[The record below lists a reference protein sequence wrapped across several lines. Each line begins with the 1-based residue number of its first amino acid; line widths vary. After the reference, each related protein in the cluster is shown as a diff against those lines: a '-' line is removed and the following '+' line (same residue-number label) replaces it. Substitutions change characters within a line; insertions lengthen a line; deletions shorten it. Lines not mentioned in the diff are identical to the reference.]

1 MKRRVLTLDA
11 VVVATT
17 SLTLA
22 DAAGARVRLCPPHS
36 GLFDF
41 RNGQEYVADLSVRNM
56 TCRQAVHAIHDAQ
69 LIGWPPNLHT
79 PGFHCYIVEG
89 GGGGATDRCVH
100 RRTHKAFRV
109 SIGT

>member
-1 MKRRVLTLDA
+1 MRKRVLTVVA
-11 VVVATT
+11 VVVAST
-17 SLTLA
+17 SLGLTGG
-22 DAAGARVRLCPPHS
+22 AGARMRSCPPHS

-56 TCRQAVHAIHDAQ
+56 TCREAVHALHDAH

-79 PGFHCYIVEG
+79 PGFHCHIVEG
-89 GGGGATDRCVH
+89 GGGGATDRCVQ